1 MINLTTTIQEITIQ
15 AYSFGV
21 YDYLFNREHNDMS
34 RDQILNLFEEWGKE
48 FEEIEKAHEEDNDWY
63 YYDEIDEFVNKKY
76 TQLKMEHALQYG
88 IAIGDYITYEGGTY
102 KISGFTDRGIL
113 VDEVKPGK
121 NPGWIVTEIALSQ
134 HDKIKVLSDYEEVM
148 DTTNNHDTE
157 LVKKIND
164 AWNTKREKF
173 APILIALYKRDIDE
187 IVASDAFAD
196 WGRVRTNYGT
206 PYEYMEENW
215 DIEAPNY
222 LQHIADDGD
231 LKVIL
236 DFIR

>member
-113 VDEVKPGK
+113 VDEVKRAVTQHLTSSPAAK
-121 NPGWIVTEIALSQ
+121 RRYEPHTRIVRHHLHVIHSTLSLADSHLGTQ
-134 HDKIKVLSDYEEVM
+134 RYRLLFTGYCFTISVA
-148 DTTNNHDTE
+148 TTS
-157 LVKKIND
+157 INIC
-164 AWNTKREKF
+164 
-173 APILIALYKRDIDE
+173 PLYSR
-187 IVASDAFAD
+187 A
-196 WGRVRTNYGT
+196 
-206 PYEYMEENW
+206 
-215 DIEAPNY
+215 
-222 LQHIADDGD
+222 
-231 LKVIL
+231 
-236 DFIR
+236 